1 MPRVLPLVVLAGLLI
16 APASASA
23 ARVELS
29 EELPGHAPS
38 LLVLDSGQFDGEAQS
53 ELNDVTL
60 ALAPDGR
67 IEVTDAGAPV
77 QARNGCEAIDEH
89 RARCPAKTIK
99 SISVQLGAGADR
111 YRGLLPGGFHV
122 AVYAGDGND
131 ALIGGAANEIL
142 NGGPGA
148 EEIRGGG
155 GFDSYN
161 ATFPGPGSDIGVW
174 VTPDGVAD
182 DGLPGEGDN
191 VLADVEGLFGTPGPD
206 TIVGSDAD
214 NEIVGSGGD
223 DVLLGMGGKDR
234 ITGSG
239 TLSGG
244 LGDDFLF
251 ASNGRPDAVACGG
264 GQDWVQVDSSDSVAP
279 DCRTPPHVIGQ
290 PWSNMPRL
298 AAPFERSRRSRHAPV
313 LVICPFTPRGACRG
327 ELTLKRSER
336 VGRRRFRISPGRL
349 ALVQVPLT
357 RYGRR
362 LLDRRRSVRLTA
374 QVKTADGRRDLS
386 VVVRTRRR

>member
-1 MPRVLPLVVLAGLLI
+1 MRRALPLAVLAALLC

-29 EELPGHAPS
+29 EELPGHTPS
-38 LLVLDSGQFDGEAQS
+38 LLVLDPGHFDGGAEN
-53 ELNDVTL
+53 EVNDITL

-89 RARCPAKTIK
+89 HARCPATPIK
-99 SISVQLGAGADR
+99 SISVQLGAGDDR

-122 AVYAGDGND
+122 AIYTGEGND

-142 NGGPGA
+142 TGGPGA

-155 GFDSYN
+155 GHDSYN
-161 ATFPGPGSDIGVW
+161 ATALGAGPDVGVR
-174 VTPDGVAD
+174 VTVDGLPD

-191 VLADVEGLFGTPGPD
+191 VFADVEALFGTSGPD
-206 TIVGSDAD
+206 TIVGSDLA
-214 NEIVGSGGD
+214 NEIVGSGGE
-223 DVLLGMGGKDR
+223 DVLLGMGGNDR

-244 LGDDFLF
+244 LGDDVLF

-264 GQDWVQVDSSDSVAP
+264 GQDWVQVDSADSVAA
-279 DCRTPPHVIGQ
+279 DCRTPHVIGQ

-298 AAPFERSRRSRHAPV
+298 AAAPERSRRSRHAPV
-313 LVICPFTPRGACRG
+313 LIFCPSNARGACRG
-327 ELTLKRSER
+327 ELTLKRGER
-336 VGRRRFRISPGRL
+336 VGRRRFRISPVRL

-362 LLDRRRSVRLTA
+362 LLNGRRSVRLTA
-374 QVKTADGRRDLS
+374 QVKTTDGRRDLS